1 MNRHNNFDALRLLAA
16 AGVMALHFVDLSQEA
31 ALAPL
36 TWVDTKMALSVFFVI
51 SGYLVFMS
59 WDRAPHWPVYLARR
73 LRRIVPAY
81 AVVVAACAVLGLAL
95 STLSWRDYFGLA
107 WGRYLLANLGFLNF
121 LQPSLPGVFTDN
133 PMPGAPVN
141 GALWTIKVELMFYI
155 VVPAIAAL
163 CRRFGHHR
171 VLGVGFALSC
181 LWWGGF
187 VTLAWHTGRG
197 AFFELAKQMPGQ
209 LMFFLPGAWCYLE
222 RQRLQQLGW
231 RVGAAGLLTLVLA
244 YRFDQTHANLGVFIY
259 PLGLAACVFWAAHIL
274 PWLGSVTRHGDLSY
288 GLYIWHFPV
297 IQALV
302 QLGVFKASPWGGVT
316 LTLCL
321 VLLLAWA
328 SWRWVESPWLRSA
341 PLAGAR

>member
-16 AGVMALHFVDLSQEA
+16 AGVMALHFVDLSREA

-36 TWVDTKMALSVFFVI
+36 AWADTKIALSIFFVI

-59 WDRAPHWPVYLARR
+59 WDRAPRWPDYVGRR

-81 AVVVAACAVLGLAL
+81 AVVVIACAFFGLAF
-95 STLSWRDYFGLA
+95 STLSWRDYFGLS
-107 WGRYLLANLGFLNF
+107 WCRYLLSNLGFLNF
-121 LQPSLPGVFTDN
+121 LQPSLPGVFTGN

-141 GALWTIKVELMFYI
+141 GALWTIKVELMFYA

-163 CRRFGHHR
+163 CRRFGHPR
-171 VLGVGFALSC
+171 VLGLGFVLSC
-181 LWWGGF
+181 LWWGGC
-187 VTLAWHTGRG
+187 VTLAWHTGKSG
-197 AFFELAKQMPGQ
+197 YFELAKQMPGQ
-209 LMFFLPGAWCYLE
+209 LMFFLPGVWCYLE
-222 RQRLQQLGW
+222 RQRLQRLGGK
-231 RVGAAGLLTLVLA
+231 VGLAGLLTLALA
-244 YRFDQTHANLGVFIY
+244 YQFDQTHANPGVFLY
-259 PLGLAACVFWAAHIL
+259 PLGLAACVFWAAHVL

-302 QLGVFKASPWGGVT
+302 QLGVFKASPWGGGV

-321 VLLLAWA
+321 VGALAWA
-328 SWRWVESPWLRSA
+328 SWRWVEVPWLRPA
-341 PLAGAR
+341 PPVHAA